1 MTLSEVWLT
10 TYTQKQSLIS
20 AAGLCQHHLTKCWST
35 IHGVHLWSTWRPGV
49 RTKPLHGLGVRR
61 HSRHR
66 PGLPMRQSCSDG
78 QYTCPDCLWPSAALC
93 PGCWPGAHTQARP
106 HSAKRT
112 RQPSNAVTV
121 STAGRLQPDI
131 GAGYHHSRQDTLSYT
146 CPQVTLTLSPVP
158 PIFPAAANKWSYWVR
173 PYSDCYATMSSPPTV
188 RPPRPLCCLLW
199 LCSYLSC
206 FWSTPNT
213 HSQVWLSGYLIHPWS
228 TPITPPHPP
237 PPPPPPPPTHPPP
250 PTPLP
255 AVVTSRI
262 PGKCPPCTPFC
273 QLWLRRFSPIVWL
286 CGYLTHPWSTPT
298 TPTSLP
304 AVATW
309 LSRLSLEY
317 AHHAQPGVAIWLSHP
332 SLEYAHHAH
341 LSASCGYVAIS
352 FIPGVRTPR
361 PARCG
366 YVAIS
371 PVPGVRPP
379 RPPLCQL
386 WLRGYL
392 AHPWSTPTTPTYLPL
407 PAVAMWLSHLSL
419 EYAHNAQPGVAMSP
433 IPEVRPPCPPLR
445 LCQLWLSHLFPDHAH
460 HAHPSV
466 SCGYVASH
474 QSLRTPRPARC
485 GYVAISPVPGVR
497 PPRPPLC
504 QLWLRGYLARPW
516 STPTTPTSLP
526 LPAVATWL
534 SHLSLEYAHNAQPGV
549 AMWLSHPSPKYAH
562 HAHLSA
568 SASCGSLTYPRI
580 MPTTPTLLPAVATW
594 LLINPWSTYT
604 TPSQV
609 CLSHLS
615 LEYAHHAHP
624 LPAVATWLSHLSLEQ
639 THHARS
645 STSCGYATNPWSTSN
660 APSHLSGVAM
670 RLSPVSIEYAR
681 RAHPL
686 SAAATQLSHLSLKY
700 THPTASCGY
709 TTSHLALEYAHHAQP
724 AAGVV
729 AMWPSHFSPGGIKW
743 LASLPPEYALH
754 TQPFRQLWLP
764 YPLPRPFPNLKYN

>member
-1 MTLSEVWLT
+1 MPSGDLNSLPRASDLPGCCKQMVILSTPLFWLLRDHVLSPHSTPTTPTLLPPVAMQLSQLFLE
-10 TYTQKQSLIS
+10 YAQHTQ
-20 AAGLCQHHLTKCWST
+20 
-35 IHGVHLWSTWRPGV
+35 PGV
-49 RTKPLHGLGVRR
+49 
-61 HSRHR
+61 
-66 PGLPMRQSCSDG
+66 
-78 QYTCPDCLWPSAALC
+78 
-93 PGCWPGAHTQARP
+93 
-106 HSAKRT
+106 AK
-112 RQPSNAVTV
+112 
-121 STAGRLQPDI
+121 
-131 GAGYHHSRQDTLSYT
+131 
-146 CPQVTLTLSPVP
+146 
-158 PIFPAAANKWSYWVR
+158 
-173 PYSDCYATMSSPPTV
+173 
-188 RPPRPLCCLLW
+188 
-199 LCSYLSC
+199 
-206 FWSTPNT
+206 
-213 HSQVWLSGYLIHPWS
+213 WLS
-228 TPITPPHPP
+228 HPP
-237 PPPPPPPPTHPPP
+237 LEYTHHAP

-273 QLWLRRFSPIVWL
+273 QLWLRRFSPIPGVRTPRPARCGYVAISPIPGVRPPRPPLCQLWLRGYLVYPWSTHTTPSQVWL
-286 CGYLTHPWSTPT
+286 FGYLTHPWSTPT

-317 AHHAQPGVAIWLSHP
+317 AHHARPGVAMWLSHP

-352 FIPGVRTPR
+352 PILEYAHHAHLSASASCGDVTISLIPGVRTQR

-366 YVAIS
+366 YVAI
-371 PVPGVRPP
+371 
-379 RPPLCQL
+379 
-386 WLRGYL
+386 
-392 AHPWSTPTTPTYLPL
+392 
-407 PAVAMWLSHLSL
+407 
-419 EYAHNAQPGVAMSP
+419 SP

-504 QLWLRGYLARPW
+504 QLWLRGYLAHPW

-624 LPAVATWLSHLSLEQ
+624 LPAVATWLSHLSLEH

-660 APSHLSGVAM
+660 APSHLPGVAM

-729 AMWPSHFSPGGIKW
+729 AMWPSHFSPGGI
-743 LASLPPEYALH
+743 
-754 TQPFRQLWLP
+754 
-764 YPLPRPFPNLKYN
+764 

>member
-1 MTLSEVWLT
+1 MPSGDLN
-10 TYTQKQSLIS
+10 SLPR
-20 AAGLCQHHLTKCWST
+20 A
-35 IHGVHLWSTWRPGV
+35 
-49 RTKPLHGLGVRR
+49 
-61 HSRHR
+61 
-66 PGLPMRQSCSDG
+66 SD
-78 QYTCPDCLWPSAALC
+78 L
-93 PGCWPGAHTQARP
+93 PGCCKQM
-106 HSAKRT
+106 
-112 RQPSNAVTV
+112 VIL
-121 STAGRLQPDI
+121 STPLFWLLRD
-131 GAGYHHSRQDTLSYT
+131 H
-146 CPQVTLTLSPVP
+146 VLSP
-158 PIFPAAANKWSYWVR
+158 
-173 PYSDCYATMSSPPTV
+173 
-188 RPPRPLCCLLW
+188 
-199 LCSYLSC
+199 
-206 FWSTPNT
+206 
-213 HSQVWLSGYLIHPWS
+213 H
-228 TPITPPHPP
+228 
-237 PPPPPPPPTHPPP
+237 
-250 PTPLP
+250 
-255 AVVTSRI
+255 
-262 PGKCPPCTPFC
+262 
-273 QLWLRRFSPIVWL
+273 
-286 CGYLTHPWSTPT
+286 STPT
-298 TPTSLP
+298 TPTLLPPVAMQLSQLFLEYAQHTQPGVAKWLSHPPLEYTHHAPPTPLQLSLP
-304 AVATW
+304 HVSLENAHHARPSASCGYVA
-309 LSRLSLEY
+309 SHQSLEY
-317 AHHAQPGVAIWLSHP
+317 AHHAQPGVAMWLSHP

-366 YVAIS
+366 YLAIS
-371 PVPGVRPP
+371 PIPGVRPP

-392 AHPWSTPTTPTYLPL
+392 VYPWSTHTTPGQVWLCGYLTRPWSTPTTPTSL
-407 PAVAMWLSHLSL
+407 PAVATWLSRPSL
-419 EYAHNAQPGVAMSP
+419 EYAHHAHLSASASCGDVTISLIPGVRTQRPARCGYVAISP

-474 QSLRTPRPARC
+474 QSLLTPRPARC

-504 QLWLRGYLARPW
+504 QLWLRGYRAHPW

-562 HAHLSA
+562 NAHLSA

-624 LPAVATWLSHLSLEQ
+624 LPAVATWLSHLSLEH

-660 APSHLSGVAM
+660 APSHLPGVAM

-729 AMWPSHFSPGGIKW
+729 AMWPSHFSPGGI
-743 LASLPPEYALH
+743 
-754 TQPFRQLWLP
+754 
-764 YPLPRPFPNLKYN
+764 